1 MFPRYFGRDWLQ
13 DISTVNTQGLKF
25 RSKIKWWAKKRHINN
40 TYRGTLSSYGYS
52 LIVLHYLI
60 NIVKPA
66 ILPNLQAFSVPEDTP
81 TTEIVFEEAGDDIFD
96 IWFYKDI
103 NALPK
108 SSNTMH
114 IGELLRGFFEYYA
127 YTFQWGREVV
137 SIRTKGGLLTKQEKG
152 WVTAVVRP
160 GKAENSE
167 VKNRYLFAVE
177 DPFEIEHNVS
187 RTCNG
192 PGVGRIKEEFR
203 RAVRLIRYR
212 DGGKTMS
219 ECLCMEAPP
228 EKPWV
233 RREDRD
239 RAGGGDGR
247 SGERSGHG
255 EGEKGGEGTG
265 EGNHDEIRG
274 YVGIGEFQGEMLK
287 HEGLSVDLGVV

>member
-1 MFPRYFGRDWLQ
+1 MTLRFCE
-13 DISTVNTQGLKF
+13 ISVE
-25 RSKIKWWAKKRHINN
+25 IKWWAKKRHINN

-66 ILPNLQAFSVPEDTP
+66 VLPNLQAFPVPENIP

-103 NALPK
+103 SALPK

-114 IGELLRGFFEYYA
+114 VGELLRGFFEYYA

-152 WVTAVVRP
+152 WVAAVVRP
-160 GKAENSE
+160 GKVENSE
-167 VKNRYLFAVE
+167 VKNRYLFAIE

-228 EKPWV
+228 ERPWV
-233 RREDRD
+233 KREDRD
-239 RAGGGDGR
+239 RIGQGGGGDGG

-255 EGEKGGEGTG
+255 KVESRGEEGMG
-265 EGNHDEIRG
+265 EGNREEIKG
-274 YVGIGEFQGEMLK
+274 FVSAGEGQGEVLK
-287 HEGLSVDLGVV
+287 HEEPLVDLCLFETPQTP